1 MAARLLLTVGLL
13 FLVGRTAAT
22 GVFPDDITSPVEA
35 GQEARDTIADEVNKL
50 ETLVEML
57 QDMTEEEESDISA
70 ELEDPLVDG
79 EEERGVSAE
88 LEDPLV
94 DGEEERGVSAE
105 LDEDRW
111 VDGTD
116 DNLSTEDVSQEVQD
130 SITDDVKEVM
140 SALEGTSGPRR
151 VCEHQRLSINCPAGQ
166 QINIVSALYGRTTRT
181 VCPSGP
187 IRTTNCRSPD
197 SLARVRTSCHG
208 KSSCSVA
215 ASNSVFGDPC
225 YGTFKYLEV
234 SSTCIRP
241 SGPRRVCEH
250 QRLSINCPAG
260 QQINIVSALYG
271 RTTRTVCPSG
281 PIRTTNCRSPDSLAR
296 VRTSC
301 HGKSS
306 CSVAASNSV
315 FGDPCYGTFKYLEVS
330 STCIRTPVRSA
341 SACEHQTVTLRCST
355 GQRLNIVSALYGRT
369 TRAFCPSGPIR
380 TTNCRSANSLARV
393 RTSCQGKSSC
403 SVAASNSVFGDPCY
417 GTFKYLD
424 VKYTCICKYQ

>member
-57 QDMTEEEESDISA
+57 Q

-140 SALEGTSGPRR
+140 SALEEVETLEEVEQLVRGTSGPRR
-151 VCEHQRLSINCPAGQ
+151 VCEHQRLSISCPAGQ

-187 IRTTNCRSPD
+187 IRTTNCRSP
-197 SLARVRTSCHG
+197 
-208 KSSCSVA
+208 
-215 ASNSVFGDPC
+215 
-225 YGTFKYLEV
+225 
-234 SSTCIRP
+234 
-241 SGPRRVCEH
+241 
-250 QRLSINCPAG
+250 
-260 QQINIVSALYG
+260 
-271 RTTRTVCPSG
+271 
-281 PIRTTNCRSPDSLAR
+281 
-296 VRTSC
+296 
-301 HGKSS
+301 
-306 CSVAASNSV
+306 
-315 FGDPCYGTFKYLEVS
+315 
-330 STCIRTPVRSA
+330 
-341 SACEHQTVTLRCST
+341 
-355 GQRLNIVSALYGRT
+355 
-369 TRAFCPSGPIR
+369 
-380 TTNCRSANSLARV
+380 NSLGRV

-403 SVAASNSVFGDPCY
+403 SVRASNSVFGDPCV
-417 GTFKYLD
+417 GTGPPPVATGCAGWTRWYDRDNPSATGDWETLGNLRRENPGQICAAPSGIQAR
-424 VKYTCICKYQ
+424 VKGSNRPASLAGERFFQFNPLQGIVCRNADQRDRSCQDYEVRFWCP